1 MDSRRIT
8 AILSV
13 LMLSLMGI
21 SVPFG
26 TDVSGENQG
35 AVSSDGI
42 VVTYVDSAKEGYGI
56 MSVSF
61 SVDTG
66 DDEFTISIDGK
77 RSAPIGI
84 NQGMFTIPGG
94 LSKGKHS
101 LTVECG
107 DKVWNLTMV
116 VSVVIHATGIELDP
130 SSISMIVGGTYALK
144 ATILPTDA
152 VEKDVAWMTSDPSVA
167 TVSGGVVTAV
177 SVGSATITASVGT
190 ISDLCVVSVN
200 EPPHT
205 HSWGSGTVTKAATC
219 TESGI
224 RTYTCSCGETR
235 TETILASGHQW
246 SAWTVTKE
254 ATTSE
259 NGIKERSCSVC
270 GQKEQQSI
278 PYDGHTHSWD
288 SGTVTKA
295 ATCTESG
302 IRTYTCS
309 CGETRTETILA
320 SGHQWSAWT
329 VTKEATTSENGIK
342 ERSCSV
348 CGQKE
353 TSSMAKIVIIDNGDG
368 TKTKTEEESDG
379 TVVHTT
385 TGSEDGSTKVEK
397 TREDVDGSGNRVT
410 MNSSETIDKD
420 GNSVNSEKKVE
431 AKSAD
436 GDVKASTKVVGGA
449 DKADIVT
456 VMKVE
461 NSVVSKERIE
471 QAIVIQQKVSD
482 EIGKDVKEQTK
493 TILVESTSSDAVF
506 TVAQDAVKVASDSG
520 SSLKIASTK
529 GSVAVSDQ
537 VLSNISKEGEITIS
551 ITEAK
556 DRDMND
562 SQKTAVAGGVVVDV
576 KILTDGKDLG
586 KVLGGT
592 ITITIK
598 HTPAAGKV
606 AVVYYVDDNGVRE
619 RMQDVV
625 YHSDVG
631 EVSFNTTHCSLYV
644 VVDEGEDSGAS
655 DGSNVLLYAGIGIV
669 VLIAIL
675 SAALIIK
682 RRS

>member
-13 LMLSLMGI
+13 LMLSFVGI

-35 AVSSDGI
+35 TVSSDGI
-42 VVTYVDSAKEGYGI
+42 VITYIDSVKEGNGI

-61 SVDTG
+61 SIDT
-66 DDEFTISIDGK
+66 DDEFTISIDGNK
-77 RSAPIGI
+77 SAPINVNEGRLAI
-84 NQGMFTIPGG
+84 SALTE
-94 LSKGKHS
+94 GKHS

-116 VSVVIHATGIELDP
+116 VSEVIHATGIDIDP
-130 SSISMIVGGTYALK
+130 SSVSMIVGGAYTLK
-144 ATILPTDA
+144 ATILPIDA
-152 VEKDVAWMTSDPSVA
+152 VEKDIIWTTSNSSVA
-167 TVSGGVVTAV
+167 TVSEGVVIAV
-177 SVGSATITASVGT
+177 SAGTAMIAASVGT
-190 ISDLCVVSVN
+190 VSDTCVVSVN
-200 EPPHT
+200 EPPHV
-205 HSWGSGTVTKAATC
+205 HSWGSGTVTKVATC

-224 RTYTCSCGETR
+224 RTFTCSCGETR
-235 TETILASGHQW
+235 TETILATGHQW
-246 SAWTVTKE
+246 SGWTIAKE

-259 NGIKERSCSVC
+259 DGLKERSCSAC

-278 PYDGHTHSWD
+278 SRTGHTHSWD
-288 SGTVTKA
+288 SGTVTKV

-302 IRTYTCS
+302 IRTFTCS

-320 SGHQWSAWT
+320 TGHQWSGWT
-329 VTKEATTSENGIK
+329 IAKEATTSEDGLK
-342 ERSCSV
+342 ERSCSA

-353 TSSMAKIVIIDNGDG
+353 TSSIAKIVIIDNDDG

-410 MNSSETIDKD
+410 TSSSEIIDKD
-420 GNSVNSEKKVE
+420 GNSVSSEKRVE
-431 AKSAD
+431 AESVDGNAKS
-436 GDVKASTKVVGGA
+436 STKVVDGA
-449 DKADIVT
+449 DKADIIT
-456 VMKVE
+456 VMKIDPDI
-461 NSVVSKERIE
+461 STVSKERIE
-471 QAIVIQQKVSD
+471 QAIVIQEKVSE

-493 TILVESTSSDAVF
+493 TILVESTASDAVF

-520 SSLKIASTK
+520 SSLKVASTK

-556 DRDMND
+556 DRDMSD

-598 HTPAAGKV
+598 HTPAVGKV
-606 AVVYYVDDNGVRE
+606 AVAYYVDDNGVRE
-619 RMQDVV
+619 KMQGLV
-625 YHSDVG
+625 YDSDAG
-631 EVSFNTTHCSLYV
+631 EVSFETTHCSLYV
-644 VVDEGEDSGAS
+644 VVDEGDDSNNS
-655 DGSNVLLYAGIGIV
+655 DVNNALLYAGAGIII
-669 VLIAIL
+669 LIAIL
-675 SAALIIK
+675 SVALVIK
-682 RRS
+682 RRP

>member
-8 AILSV
+8 TILSV

-35 AVSSDGI
+35 TVSSDGL

-56 MSVSF
+56 MSISF
-61 SVDTG
+61 SVDT
-66 DDEFTISIDGK
+66 DDDKFTISIDGK
-77 RSAPIGI
+77 RSAPTDIDVGRIG
-84 NQGMFTIPGG
+84 GFPA
-94 LSKGKHS
+94 LSEGKHF
-101 LTVECG
+101 LVVECG
-107 DKVWNLTMV
+107 GKVWNLTMV
-116 VSVVIHATGIELDP
+116 VSGVIHATGIELDP

-152 VEKDVAWMTSDPSVA
+152 VEKDIVWTTSNPSVA

-190 ISDLCVVSVN
+190 LSDVCVVSVN

-219 TESGI
+219 TGSGI

-235 TETILASGHQW
+235 TETISASGHQW

-259 NGIKERSCSVC
+259 
-270 GQKEQQSI
+270 
-278 PYDGHTHSWD
+278 DG
-288 SGTVTKA
+288 
-295 ATCTESG
+295 
-302 IRTYTCS
+302 
-309 CGETRTETILA
+309 L
-320 SGHQWSAWT
+320 
-329 VTKEATTSENGIK
+329 K

-353 TSSMAKIVIIDNGDG
+353 TSSIAKIVIVDNDDG

-397 TREDVDGSGNRVT
+397 IREDVDGSGNRVT

-431 AKSAD
+431 AESAD
-436 GDVKASTKVVGGA
+436 GNAKASTKVVDGA

-461 NSVVSKERIE
+461 SSVVSKERIE
-471 QAIVIQQKVSD
+471 QAIVIQEKVSE

-493 TILVESTSSDAVF
+493 TILVESTSSNAVL

-520 SSLKIASTK
+520 SNLKIASTK
-529 GSVAVSDQ
+529 GSVSVSDQ

-562 SQKTAVAGGVVVDV
+562 SQKTAVVGGVVVDV
-576 KILTDGKDLG
+576 KILADGKDLG

-606 AVVYYVDDNGVRE
+606 AVAYYVDDNGVRE
-619 RMQDVV
+619 RMQDIT
-625 YHSDVG
+625 YDSEAG
-631 EVSFNTTHCSLYV
+631 EVSFDTTHCSLYV
-644 VVDEGEDSGAS
+644 VVDEGEDSSTS
-655 DGSNVLLYAGIGIV
+655 DGNNVLLYAGIGIA

-675 SAALIIK
+675 SVALVIK
-682 RRS
+682 RRL

>member
-1 MDSRRIT
+1 M
-8 AILSV
+8 
-13 LMLSLMGI
+13 
-21 SVPFG
+21 
-26 TDVSGENQG
+26 
-35 AVSSDGI
+35 
-42 VVTYVDSAKEGYGI
+42 
-56 MSVSF
+56 
-61 SVDTG
+61 
-66 DDEFTISIDGK
+66 
-77 RSAPIGI
+77 AP
-84 NQGMFTIPGG
+84 
-94 LSKGKHS
+94 
-101 LTVECG
+101 
-107 DKVWNLTMV
+107 
-116 VSVVIHATGIELDP
+116 
-130 SSISMIVGGTYALK
+130 
-144 ATILPTDA
+144 
-152 VEKDVAWMTSDPSVA
+152 
-167 TVSGGVVTAV
+167 
-177 SVGSATITASVGT
+177 
-190 ISDLCVVSVN
+190 
-200 EPPHT
+200 
-205 HSWGSGTVTKAATC
+205 
-219 TESGI
+219 
-224 RTYTCSCGETR
+224 
-235 TETILASGHQW
+235 
-246 SAWTVTKE
+246 
-254 ATTSE
+254 
-259 NGIKERSCSVC
+259 
-270 GQKEQQSI
+270 
-278 PYDGHTHSWD
+278 
-288 SGTVTKA
+288 
-295 ATCTESG
+295 
-302 IRTYTCS
+302 
-309 CGETRTETILA
+309 
-320 SGHQWSAWT
+320 GHQWSAWT

-353 TSSMAKIVIIDNGDG
+353 TSSIAKIVIVNNDDG

-397 TREDVDGSGNRVT
+397 TREDVDGSGNRVI

-420 GNSVNSEKKVE
+420 GNSVSSEKKVE
-431 AKSAD
+431 AESAD
-436 GDVKASTKVVGGA
+436 GNAKASTKVVDGA

-461 NSVVSKERIE
+461 SSVVSKERIE

-493 TILVESTSSDAVF
+493 TILVESTSSDAVL

-520 SSLKIASTK
+520 SSLKVASTK

-562 SQKTAVAGGVVVDV
+562 SQKTAVTGGVVVDV

-625 YHSDVG
+625 YHSDAG

-655 DGSNVLLYAGIGIV
+655 GGNNALLYAGIGIV

>member
-35 AVSSDGI
+35 TVSSDGI

-84 NQGMFTIPGG
+84 NQGMFIVPG
-94 LSKGKHS
+94 LSEGKHS
-101 LTVECG
+101 LAVECG

-116 VSVVIHATGIELDP
+116 VSGVIHATGIELDP

-152 VEKDVAWMTSDPSVA
+152 VEKDVVWTTSDPSVA

-190 ISDLCVVSVN
+190 LSDVCVVSVN

-270 GQKEQQSI
+270 GQKEQQSF

-329 VTKEATTSENGIK
+329 VTKEATTSEDGLK
-342 ERSCSV
+342 ERFCSV

-353 TSSMAKIVIIDNGDG
+353 TSSIAKIVIVDNDDG

-420 GNSVNSEKKVE
+420 GNSVSSEKKVE
-431 AKSAD
+431 AESAD
-436 GDVKASTKVVGGA
+436 GNAIASTKVVDGA
-449 DKADIVT
+449 DKADIIT

-461 NSVVSKERIE
+461 SSVVSKERIE

-675 SAALIIK
+675 SAALVIK

>member
-35 AVSSDGI
+35 TVSSDGI
-42 VVTYVDSAKEGYGI
+42 VVTYVDSAREGYGI

-61 SVDTG
+61 SVDTD
-66 DDEFTISIDGK
+66 DDEFIISIDGK
-77 RSAPIGI
+77 RSAPISV

-94 LSKGKHS
+94 LSEGKHS

-116 VSVVIHATGIELDP
+116 VSGVIHATGIELDP

-152 VEKDVAWMTSDPSVA
+152 VEKDVVWTTSDPSVA

-190 ISDLCVVSVN
+190 LSDVCVVSVN

-235 TETILASGHQW
+235 TETISAFGHQW

-309 CGETRTETILA
+309 CGETRTETISA

-329 VTKEATTSENGIK
+329 VTKAATTSENGLK

-353 TSSMAKIVIIDNGDG
+353 TSSIAKIVIVDNDDG

-385 TGSEDGSTKVEK
+385 TGSEDGSTKVDK

-431 AKSAD
+431 AESAD
-436 GDVKASTKVVGGA
+436 GNAKASTKVVDGA

-461 NSVVSKERIE
+461 SSSVSKEMIE

-493 TILVESTSSDAVF
+493 TILVESTSSDAVL

-606 AVVYYVDDNGVRE
+606 AVVYYVDDNGVKE

-625 YHSDVG
+625 YHSDAG
-631 EVSFNTTHCSLYV
+631 EVSFDTTHCSLYV
-644 VVDEGEDSGAS
+644 VVDEGENSNSG
-655 DGSNVLLYAGIGIV
+655 GNNVLLYAGIGIV

-675 SAALIIK
+675 SAALVIK